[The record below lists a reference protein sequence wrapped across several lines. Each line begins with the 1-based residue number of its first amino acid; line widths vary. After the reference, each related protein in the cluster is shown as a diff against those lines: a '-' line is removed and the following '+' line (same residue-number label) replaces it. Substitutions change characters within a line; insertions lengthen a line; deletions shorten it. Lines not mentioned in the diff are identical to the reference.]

1 MINVVIPNYNGLRY
15 LETLLPTLEAQT
27 YSQFDVTVV
36 DNGSTD
42 GSAESLKSRGARVI
56 ELEKNRGFA
65 AACNVGARETNDDAI
80 FFLNSDTQLDRRC
93 MKTLAAAL
101 ENHPQCGFF
110 APRMVSLTDRD
121 MLDGAGDVIPKD
133 GRPVKRAAGMSAS
146 TPLDAEIIAPSG
158 GAALWRRGLF
168 ESLNGFDEDFFAYL
182 EDVDL
187 GFRARLAG
195 ARGRY
200 VPEGI
205 VYHLGAGAQ
214 MLDTRGLSPLSVT
227 HPHDNP
233 DVVRWVARN
242 KIWLWAR
249 CLPTRVI
256 IRHAPSLALGLIK
269 SAAHH
274 ILRSGQGA
282 AFFAGTMQGLAGLPH
297 ALQKR
302 KFTQSTK
309 AVTDREVGKWIKTA
323 SRSW

>member
-1 MINVVIPNYNGLRY
+1 
-15 LETLLPTLEAQT
+15 
-27 YSQFDVTVV
+27 
-36 DNGSTD
+36 
-42 GSAESLKSRGARVI
+42 
-56 ELEKNRGFA
+56 
-65 AACNVGARETNDDAI
+65 
-80 FFLNSDTQLDRRC
+80 
-93 MKTLAAAL
+93 
-101 ENHPQCGFF
+101 
-110 APRMVSLTDRD
+110 
-121 MLDGAGDVIPKD
+121 
-133 GRPVKRAAGMSAS
+133 MSAA

-158 GAALWRRGLF
+158 GAALWRRRLF

-205 VYHLGAGAQ
+205 VYHLGAGSSHVA
-214 MLDTRGLSPLSVT
+214 PLASQAV
-227 HPHDNP
+227 PRLVSQAVHDNP

-302 KFTQSTK
+302 KIIQSTK